1 MVVWYVCNVLVSVRL
16 RVAPPIFMSESELL
30 DDIFYG
36 KKWRGKYKV
45 SWCDL
50 CDTAIITCPKCK
62 NGSCNGGGCEE
73 CINDKDSIEFNEVKT
88 RVEDYLTEEEI
99 KIYQKCLELK
109 KYILETVRDG
119 DKEIDWNKLDK
130 NGKLSDWNRKMFI
143 K

>member
-1 MVVWYVCNVLVSVRL
+1 
-16 RVAPPIFMSESELL
+16 MSESELL